1 MGFPTSFLFIKTNFL
16 GERLMLYQL
25 KLTLALI
32 LGSTIVLSGCSIK
45 DETSQEIKVQRHE
58 LINPKPKTKTQRF
71 INLCSECI
79 LGDLSKLDEI
89 VATYQ
94 SSFTPK
100 TNYPKGAFLYQKITP
115 TLAFERCA
123 QKAMLLGD
131 NRAFNAMFIRQ
142 GKIARTA
149 RYFYATNKPTQGAF
163 WLQRIVNVKGEMDGL
178 EVAGRVFIQ
187 DIRTIG
193 IGVRL
198 LEQSARLG
206 NRNAR
211 QMLMGLMNPGSVY
224 YQQLTKN
231 SLLEDEDDQ
240 SAEAIDNF
248 DSQVDDTDQDQ
259 AKGQAPGQA
268 LGQGHANGQGQ
279 GLAKSATPVKN
290 SKAKSQP
297 ILDDEDN
304 AALFNSALP
313 LTDSEVNSK
322 SKIEEVQGGQIS
334 LYNSQ
339 SQEQSANKPKNSLDS
354 LAQPKNMGLGY
365 TETAIK
371 ANNQLQDATT
381 SVNSQEQNASLL
393 NSTETT
399 ISALESPDP
408 ELDMPLELYEQDHES
423 HQQSLKQQEEKAT
436 ADGNIIKARFGEQR
450 AKDREAMLKAL
461 EQKALEASQAAQKK
475 AQEATNS
482 QGKTTPSEP

>member
-1 MGFPTSFLFIKTNFL
+1 
-16 GERLMLYQL
+16 MLYQL

-32 LGSTIVLSGCSIK
+32 LSSTIVLSGCSIK
-45 DETSQEIKVQRHE
+45 DETSQEIKVQRQE

-163 WLQRIVNVKGEMDGL
+163 WLQRIINVKGEMDGL

-231 SLLEDEDDQ
+231 SLHENEDDQ
-240 SAEAIDNF
+240 SAEAIDHF
-248 DSQVDDTDQDQ
+248 DSQVDDPDQDQ
-259 AKGQAPGQA
+259 AKGQAPGHA
-268 LGQGHANGQGQ
+268 NGKGHANGQS
-279 GLAKSATPVKN
+279 LAKSATPVKN

-304 AALFNSALP
+304 AVLFNSALP

-339 SQEQSANKPKNSLDS
+339 SQEQSANKQKNSLDS

-371 ANNQLQDATT
+371 ANNQPKDATT

-393 NSTETT
+393 NSTEAT
-399 ISALESPDP
+399 ISALESLDP

-436 ADGNIIKARFGEQR
+436 ADGSIIKARFGEQR
-450 AKDREAMLKAL
+450 AKDREAKLKAL

-482 QGKTTPSEP
+482 QDKTTPSEP

>member
-1 MGFPTSFLFIKTNFL
+1 
-16 GERLMLYQL
+16 MLYQL

-32 LGSTIVLSGCSIK
+32 LSSTIVLSGCSIK
-45 DETSQEIKVQRHE
+45 DETSQEIKVQRQE

-163 WLQRIVNVKGEMDGL
+163 WLQRIINVKGEMDGL

-231 SLLEDEDDQ
+231 SLHEDEDDQ
-240 SAEAIDNF
+240 SAEAIDHF
-248 DSQVDDTDQDQ
+248 DSQVDDPDQDQ
-259 AKGQAPGQA
+259 AKGQAPG
-268 LGQGHANGQGQ
+268 HANGKGHASGQ

-304 AALFNSALP
+304 AALFNSAMP

-339 SQEQSANKPKNSLDS
+339 SQEQSANKQKNSLDS

-371 ANNQLQDATT
+371 ANNQLQDATN

-393 NSTETT
+393 NSTEAT

-436 ADGNIIKARFGEQR
+436 ADGSIIKTRFGEQR
-450 AKDREAMLKAL
+450 AKDREAKLKAL

-482 QGKTTPSEP
+482 QDKTTPSEP

>member
-1 MGFPTSFLFIKTNFL
+1 
-16 GERLMLYQL
+16 MLYQL

-131 NRAFNAMFIRQ
+131 NRAFNTMFIRQ

-163 WLQRIVNVKGEMDGL
+163 WLQRIINVKGEMDGL

-248 DSQVDDTDQDQ
+248 DSQVDDPDQDQ
-259 AKGQAPGQA
+259 AKGQAPGQVI
-268 LGQGHANGQGQ
+268 GQGHANGKGQGQ
-279 GLAKSATPVKN
+279 GLAKSAPPVKN

-339 SQEQSANKPKNSLDS
+339 SQEQSANKQKNSLDS

-371 ANNQLQDATT
+371 ANNQPQDATT

-393 NSTETT
+393 NSTEAT

-423 HQQSLKQQEEKAT
+423 HQQSLMQQEEKAT
-436 ADGNIIKARFGEQR
+436 ADVNIIKARFGEQR
-450 AKDREAMLKAL
+450 AKDREAKLKAL